1 MLWLIMYNLISDSK
15 ATVDQCRDIKRL
27 YDAITESLTKCAENH
42 AGFVKQLED
51 SYAADTDT
59 VSV

>member
-1 MLWLIMYNLISDSK
+1 MYNLISDSK

-27 YDAITESLTKCAENH
+27 YDAITKSLTNREE
-42 AGFVKQLED
+42 FVKQLED

>member
-1 MLWLIMYNLISDSK
+1 MCMYIRYCIAGYFCSHKFLII
-15 ATVDQCRDIKRL
+15 IK
-27 YDAITESLTKCAENH
+27 SLTNREE
-42 AGFVKQLED
+42 FVKQLED

>member
-1 MLWLIMYNLISDSK
+1 MYNLISDIQ
-15 ATVDQCRDIKRL
+15 ATVDQCREIKHL
-27 YDAITESLTKCAENH
+27 YDVIIKSLTNREE
-42 AGFVKQLED
+42 FVKQLED